1 MGNKPFDYYASL
13 KNFILTRYSI
23 FNLIPIEI
31 VNYFLTEKIVVK
43 FNIFISYGRF
53 INLFFVQINY
63 RVILMESSIFN
74 IQT

>member
-13 KNFILTRYSI
+13 KNFIFTRYSI

>member
-13 KNFILTRYSI
+13 KNFIFTRYSI

-43 FNIFISYGRF
+43 FNIFISYGCF